1 MDFPDVCPMA
11 QNVRLPLRIGVFV
24 NGGDID
30 EERAAGVYPFVEP
43 LGGRRGG
50 LSRWRPREPRRERSP
65 EARHGW
71 GWLDERGSESPPRQI
86 PDRERDPDD
95 SRPEQILRQ
104 TPDRERRLGD
114 SRPDPAAR
122 QGPHG
127 HRELDISPVQRDFPD
142 GAAAACRL
150 ILLQYGR

>member
-1 MDFPDVCPMA
+1 MA
-11 QNVRLPLRIGVFV
+11 QNVRLSLRIGVFV

-30 EERAAGVYPFVEP
+30 EERAACVYPFVEP

-86 PDRERDPDD
+86 PDRERDLD
-95 SRPEQILRQ
+95 
-104 TPDRERRLGD
+104 D

-150 ILLQYGR
+150 ILLQYGRENRRRVPLE